1 MSLAALPGWTLAVI
15 LGAVIQALSF
25 VPALR
30 RLKLRSWLIAVGG
43 ALVLLAAAQDSDHQT
58 LVCQLA
64 VWVWLWRGV
73 IRSRA

>member
-1 MSLAALPGWTLAVI
+1 MTIAVWPVWTGAVI
-15 LGAVIQALSF
+15 LGAGIQALSF

-30 RLKLRSWLIAVGG
+30 RLRLRSWLIAAGG
-43 ALVLLAAAQDSDHQT
+43 ALVLLAAQQEHDHQT

-73 IRSRA
+73 IRSRT

>member
-1 MSLAALPGWTLAVI
+1 MTVAAWPVWTGAVI

-25 VPALR
+25 VPVLR
-30 RLKLRSWLIAVGG
+30 RLRLRSWLIAAGG
-43 ALVLLAAAQDSDHQT
+43 ALVLVAAAQEHDHQT

>member
-1 MSLAALPGWTLAVI
+1 MTVAAWPVWTSAVI
-15 LGAVIQALSF
+15 LGAAIQILSF

-30 RLKLRSWLIAVGG
+30 RRGLRSWLIAAGG
-43 ALVLLAAAQDSDHQT
+43 TLALLAAQQEHDHQT

-64 VWVWLWRGV
+64 AWVWLWRGV

>member
-1 MSLAALPGWTLAVI
+1 MNIAAWPVWTGVII

-30 RLKLRSWLIAVGG
+30 RLRLRSWLSAAGG
-43 ALVLLAAAQDSDHQT
+43 ALVLLAARQEHDHQT

>member
-1 MSLAALPGWTLAVI
+1 MSAWPVWTGAIL
-15 LGAVIQALSF
+15 LGAVMQALSF

-30 RLKLRSWLIAVGG
+30 RKGLRSWLIAAGG
-43 ALVLLAAAQDSDHQT
+43 ALVLLAAGQDRDHQT

-73 IRSRA
+73 IRSGT

>member
-1 MSLAALPGWTLAVI
+1 MTALPVWTLLI
-15 LGAVIQALSF
+15 LIGALIQALSF
-25 VPALR
+25 IPALR
-30 RLKLRSWLIAVGG
+30 RLRLRSLLIAVGG
-43 ALVLLAAAQDSDHQT
+43 GLVLLAAQQEHDHQT

>member
-1 MSLAALPGWTLAVI
+1 MTIAAWPVWTGAII
-15 LGAVIQALSF
+15 LGAVIQVLSF

-30 RLKLRSWLIAVGG
+30 RMRLRSWLIAAGG
-43 ALVLLAAAQDSDHQT
+43 ALVLLAAQQEYDHQT